1 MHGDKGHSVP
11 HSNQPWIRDLLLRS
25 ATAVRAGYPWSVFR
39 LSDQR
44 ALLGLGEIIQSS
56 DQHYRRLMMGF
67 GAAAELLASGL
78 DSDR

>member
-1 MHGDKGHSVP
+1 MERV
-11 HSNQPWIRDLLLRS
+11 QTFRS
-25 ATAVRAGYPWSVFR
+25 ASREPSTM
-39 LSDQR
+39 
-44 ALLGLGEIIQSS
+44 IIQSS